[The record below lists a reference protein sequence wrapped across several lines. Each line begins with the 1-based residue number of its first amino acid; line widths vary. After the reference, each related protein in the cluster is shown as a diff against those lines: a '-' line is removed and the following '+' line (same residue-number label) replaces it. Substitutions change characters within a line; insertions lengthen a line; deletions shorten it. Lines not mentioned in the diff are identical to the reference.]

1 MKFNSVKKYIC
12 VLPVLFI
19 IASCDKLDLVP
30 SDTIDPDKAYRT
42 VSDLNQGLIGSY
54 AVLDYT
60 LMANSATTS
69 DEAVMPA
76 ENTVSNN
83 DAYRWLYNSG
93 SGSVTAAYTEYY
105 RVIDRANRVLAK
117 VDEVTASA
125 AESELK
131 ERYRGEALA
140 LRAYAHLEL
149 LRGYAAAYET
159 GALGI
164 AYMKKAEIGYPAR
177 DPFESVIA
185 NIKADLI
192 AAKPLI
198 PVSFTDKSRIT
209 KNGISA
215 IQARVALYEKN
226 WADAIT
232 YSTEVINAVALA
244 TRAQFP
250 GIWTDLNDSE
260 VIWELKRNVNGTAD
274 GSLIGSFFF
283 RQTGGIAL
291 YVPSNKLISLF
302 DNVNDVRYA
311 PYFKFDP
318 NRGTN
323 KSVYLINKYIGGA
336 VSQPGLADIKLFRTG
351 EMYLI
356 RAEAKAESSSLPAEG
371 AADLNALRANR
382 LTGYVNAV
390 FTSKGELIDAIYTER
405 FKELAFEGH
414 RFFDLK
420 RRNLPVQRSAAD
432 AVNTSGA
439 LTLLPTQAQYNY
451 PLPAVEITV
460 NKNAVQNPNY

>member
-1 MKFNSVKKYIC
+1 MKFHSLTKYIII
-12 VLPVLFI
+12 LPAILL
-19 IASCDKLDLVP
+19 IASCDKLDLKP
-30 SDTIDPDKAYRT
+30 TDTIDPERAYRN
-42 VSDLNQGLIGSY
+42 VSDLNQGVIGSY
-54 AVLDYT
+54 AALDYT

-93 SGSVTAAYTEYY
+93 SGSVTAAYFEYY
-105 RVIDRANRVLAK
+105 RVIDRANRVLAAI
-117 VDEVTASA
+117 DGINATG
-125 AESELK
+125 AEATLK
-131 ERYRGEALA
+131 ERYKGEALA
-140 LRAYAHLEL
+140 LRAYAHFEL
-149 LRGYAAAYET
+149 LRGYASAYEM
-159 GALGI
+159 GALGV
-164 AYMKKAEIGYPAR
+164 AYMKTAEIGSPAR

-198 PVSFTDKSRIT
+198 PVSFTEKSRIT
-209 KNGISA
+209 RNGIAA

-226 WADAIT
+226 WADAVT
-232 YSTEVINAVALA
+232 YSTEAINAVALA

-250 GIWTDLNDSE
+250 GIWTDVNDSE
-260 VIWELKRNVNGTAD
+260 VIWELKRNVSGTAD
-274 GSLIGSFFF
+274 GSLIGSFFY

-291 YVPSNKLISLF
+291 YVPSNKLLSLF
-302 DNVNDVRYA
+302 NNVSDVRYA
-311 PYFKFDP
+311 PYFKFDAS
-318 NRGTN
+318 RGTN
-323 KSVYLINKYIGGA
+323 KSPYLINKYIGGA

-356 RAEAKAESSSLPAEG
+356 RAEAKAESSAAFAEG
-371 AADLNALRANR
+371 AVDLNALRSNR
-382 LTGYVNAV
+382 ITGYVNAV
-390 FTSKGELIDAIYTER
+390 FSSKEELINAIYTER

-420 RRNLPVQRSAAD
+420 RRNLPIQRSTED

-451 PLPAVEITV
+451 PLPAVEISV